1 MCDMLEGKMFK
12 RGKESRG
19 WGWEVR
25 LLFQNDNGKIGLNE
39 TLSHEII
46 SLAVSLQHWGGAW
59 DKTILK
65 NS

>member
-1 MCDMLEGKMFK
+1 MCNMLDGNTCK

-19 WGWEVR
+19 REWEVR
-25 LLFQNDNGKIGLNE
+25 LLFQNDNSKIGLNE

-46 SLAVSLQHWGGAW
+46 SLAVSLQQWGGAW

>member
-1 MCDMLEGKMFK
+1 MCDMLEGKMCK

-19 WGWEVR
+19 REWEVR
-25 LLFQNDNGKIGLNE
+25 LLFQNDNGKMGLNQ

-46 SLAVSLQHWGGAW
+46 SLAVFLQHWGDAW